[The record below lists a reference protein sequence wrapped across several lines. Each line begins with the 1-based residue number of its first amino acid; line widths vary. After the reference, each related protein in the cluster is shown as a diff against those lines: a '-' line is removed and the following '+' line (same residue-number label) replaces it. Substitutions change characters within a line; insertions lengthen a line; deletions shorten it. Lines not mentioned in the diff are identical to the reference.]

1 MPSEGSV
8 HTLKFDTTDSS
19 RSTAIALRLRERWL
33 RLAQAPSSSP
43 KFESDALLPCECR
56 GALRRP
62 ERQSPGLLLR
72 HVNRCQMTS
81 PRLDVG
87 EPCRNGQFGHV
98 PPLRR
103 STTASVGALVLKAAL
118 LVSCCPHPR
127 ATPPKPPPFRP
138 ACEVLHK
145 CCRVR
150 AAAPPQR
157 ESFGKMLL
165 CESRSIGEAA
175 ADM

>member
-19 RSTAIALRLRERWL
+19 RPTAIALRLRERWL

-87 EPCRNGQFGHV
+87 EPGRNGQFGHV
-98 PPLRR
+98 PPLRQ
-103 STTASVGALVLKAAL
+103 STTALVGAHGAGDFLRSR
-118 LVSCCPHPR
+118 SCLP
-127 ATPPKPPPFRP
+127 
-138 ACEVLHK
+138 
-145 CCRVR
+145 
-150 AAAPPQR
+150 AAAGLQLRHYRLPLMLCFAVR
-157 ESFGKMLL
+157 ELIVVCIF
-165 CESRSIGEAA
+165 SIITCIYLPFEI
-175 ADM
+175 